1 MVQLFEFDWCVLF
14 LTNCDANLFSF
25 ERFPPMRSD
34 GKLHPTFVFLAQNGR
49 SPETAKDSKALLS
62 YFHCT
67 AIEVKRLL
75 SSHQDTNHC
84 IHWGT
89 QAFQLA
95 NYLWDLHF
103 FDWQKFIILIKWVF
117 HRGVMHGRSAMLSQ
131 PPLFIMCPLTRTSA
145 IILI

>member
-1 MVQLFEFDWCVLF
+1 M
-14 LTNCDANLFSF
+14 FSF

-84 IHWGT
+84 IHWGI

-103 FDWQKFIILIKWVF
+103 FD
-117 HRGVMHGRSAMLSQ
+117 
-131 PPLFIMCPLTRTSA
+131 
-145 IILI
+145 